1 MIIVD
6 LVKRRLMLIYCDDCN
21 SDVLGAPSLPLSL
34 VIVAHSTCGRF
45 RLSRVS
51 SAREFLECRE
61 RKRDTAGFVLNEADY
76 SLHLIPVQSA
86 SLQFVTRACS

>member
-51 SAREFLECRE
+51 SAREFLEWRE
-61 RKRDTAGFVLNEADY
+61 RETAGFVLNETDY

-86 SLQFVTRACS
+86 CLQFVTRACS